1 MPPLPPS
8 TVSFDLT
15 AKVALVTGA
24 SRGIGFAIAQAYA
37 RAGASVLLNAR
48 KPEALDAA
56 VAAIRAEGGEA
67 TALPGNVGRLET
79 IPALVEQ
86 AIATYG
92 GVDVLVNNAAT
103 NPIYGPVEQATPEI
117 FAKIMAVN
125 VQGPFELAKALRP
138 ALARTGGSVINVSS
152 IGGLSPEPG
161 LGIYSVSKA
170 ALLSL
175 TKVLA
180 LEWGA
185 EGIRV
190 NAICPGLIRTDF
202 SEALWSNERLVKTML
217 ALQAIPR
224 VGEGD
229 DVAGL
234 ALFLAS
240 DASRYCTGGTYT
252 VDGGYTA

>member
-1 MPPLPPS
+1 MPLAPS

-15 AKVALVTGA
+15 GKVALVTGA
-24 SRGIGFAIAQAYA
+24 SRGIGLAIATAYA
-37 RAGASVLLNAR
+37 RAGARVLLNAR
-48 KPEALDAA
+48 KPEGLAAA
-56 VAAIRAEGGEA
+56 VAAIRDAGGEA
-67 TALPGNVGRLET
+67 TALPGHIGRLEA
-79 IPALVEQ
+79 IPALAAAAV
-86 AIATYG
+86 ATYG

-103 NPIYGPVEQATPEI
+103 NPIYGPVDEATPDV
-117 FAKIMAVN
+117 FTKIMQVN
-125 VQGPFELAKALRP
+125 VQGPLELAKALRP
-138 ALARTGGSVINVSS
+138 ALERQGGSVINVSS

-180 LEWGA
+180 AEWGA
-185 EGIRV
+185 AGIRV

-202 SEALWSNERLVKTML
+202 SAALWSNETLVRQML

-240 DASRYCTGGTYT
+240 DASRYCTAGVFT

>member
-1 MPPLPPS
+1 MPLLAS
-8 TVSFDLT
+8 TPTFDLT
-15 AKVALVTGA
+15 GKVALVTGG
-24 SRGIGFAIAQAYA
+24 SRGIGLAIARAYA
-37 RAGASVLLNAR
+37 AAGARVVLVAR
-48 KPEALDAA
+48 KAETLDAA
-56 VAAIRAEGGEA
+56 VQSIREAGGEA
-67 TALPGNVGRLET
+67 VALAGNVGRLET
-79 IPALVEQ
+79 IPALAE
-86 AIATYG
+86 AAAACFG

-152 IGGLSPEPG
+152 IGGISPEPG

-185 EGIRV
+185 DGIRV

-202 SEALWSNERLVKTML
+202 SEALWSDERLVKQML

-240 DASRYCTGGTYT
+240 DASRYCTAGVFTA
-252 VDGGYTA
+252 DGGYTA